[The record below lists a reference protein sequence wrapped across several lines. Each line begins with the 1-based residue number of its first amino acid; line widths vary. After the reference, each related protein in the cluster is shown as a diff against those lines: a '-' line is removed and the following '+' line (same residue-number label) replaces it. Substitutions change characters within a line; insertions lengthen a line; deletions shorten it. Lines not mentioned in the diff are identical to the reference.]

1 MVATFDRMNKR
12 EGGSIKI
19 DAGWFGSE
27 ATRPVSI
34 FIDAPEATNHF
45 VAPGYSFLKECP
57 GAA

>member
-1 MVATFDRMNKR
+1 MNKR

-34 FIDAPEATNHF
+34 FIDATEAINNL
-45 VAPGYSFLKECP
+45 VAPGHSFLKELPRGCLT
-57 GAA
+57 ASVL